1 MRIVAPLL
9 WSGCCVLVLVL
20 VGCDADESEAPLRI
34 AAWNL
39 EHLNDSGEEGCIP
52 REQADYDAIAR
63 RVQELGADIVAFQEV
78 ENVAAARHVFPESD
92 WSVEVSARPDR
103 GSGPEC
109 WDRPGAYLSHL
120 ATGFAIR
127 KGIAYRRNGDLAAL
141 GSPPRPGQRT
151 SQRWGTDI
159 TVAAGGRELRLLSV
173 HLASGCWSSVQDRD
187 VERAETCKA
196 LREQVVALKAWG
208 DARRAEGTAF
218 VILGDFNRRLAIS
231 GDWAWAILSP
241 PAAPLHLATGDM
253 ASQCDPRF
261 TEFIDH
267 LVLGG
272 AAPEML
278 VPGSVYEL
286 PKHGPHPDHCAVS
299 ADFAL

>member
-9 WSGCCVLVLVL
+9 LSGCCVLLLML

-52 REQADYDAIAR
+52 REQSDYDAIAR
-63 RVQELGADIVAFQEV
+63 RVRELGADIVAFQEV
-78 ENVAAARHVFPESD
+78 ENVAAAQRVFPAAD
-92 WSVEVSARPDR
+92 WRVEVSTRPDT

-109 WDRPGAYLSHL
+109 WDRPGAYLSRL
-120 ATGFAIR
+120 ATGFAFR
-127 KGIAYRRNGDLAAL
+127 KGIAYRRNGDLTAL
-141 GSPPRPGQRT
+141 GSPLRPGQRT
-151 SQRWGTDI
+151 PQRWGTDV
-159 TVAAGGRELRLLSV
+159 TVSAGGRELRLLSV
-173 HLASGCWSSVQDRD
+173 HLAPGCWSAAQDRD
-187 VERAETCKA
+187 AEQAETCKT
-196 LREQVVALKAWG
+196 LREQVVALKAWA
-208 DARRAEGTAF
+208 DQRRAEGTAF
-218 VILGDFNRRLAIS
+218 VMLGDFNRRLAVS

-267 LVLGG
+267 LVIGG
-272 AAPEML
+272 EAMEML